1 MQYRPSGRAEDHEA
15 GPVGAPG
22 VWPVRPATNASPGT
36 FKKIRM
42 RHRTVTSYVFCD
54 MDVRYRIIAICIRYG
69 RMISY
74 NSDMHVAYRMRHH
87 NFFGCRIQYRMRH
100 RIPKWQEVVQNIRH
114 RTFYMMSYTISYR
127 MSGIRYRMFDIRCRI

>member
-22 VWPVRPATNASPGT
+22 AWPVRPAANASPGT
-36 FKKIRM
+36 CKNNRM
-42 RHRTVTSYVFCD
+42 RHRTATSYVFCD

-74 NSDMHVAYRMRHH
+74 NSDMHVAYRMRQCSDIAI
-87 NFFGCRIQYRMRH
+87 FLD
-100 RIPKWQEVVQNIRH
+100 VVYNIVCDVVNKNGENPSQNILYL
-114 RTFYMMSYTISYR
+114 TFYTMSYTIL
-127 MSGIRYRMFDIRCRI
+127 